1 MLFHQR
7 MSHNDFNQKLLSQPC
22 SNQSTLFY
30 SGLLLSCFAVC
41 LQIAVFLQPLLPSQ
55 YQISPVCETIS
66 RALLLHDHS
75 ANSITSNH
83 LNRQHLDH
91 QHSNSHQA
99 HATDQ
104 HKNSTHNAHATS
116 LHDDQHRMQ
125 MADTTQATSQH
136 SNHQHDAGHQCQ
148 YCTVYANLVLP
159 PEFGIQEVFERVQVR
174 LLFLQRQFA
183 PIYFYLQRLF
193 LIPQGRAPPLFA

>member
-1 MLFHQR
+1 

-41 LQIAVFLQPLLPSQ
+41 LQIAVFLQPLLPAQ

-75 ANSITSNH
+75 ANSNTSNH
-83 LNRQHLDH
+83 FNRQHLDH

-99 HATDQ
+99 HTTDQ
-104 HKNSTHNAHATS
+104 NKNSTHDAHSMS
-116 LHDDQHRMQ
+116 LHNDHHGMS
-125 MADTTQATSQH
+125 MADHAKPSSH
-136 SNHQHDAGHQCQ
+136 SAHQHDAGHQCQ